1 MTRRPRELGVEQHV
15 TRFLVPL
22 LLRQGAPISSPSF
35 RGMASAAGPSSAPPA
50 PSAGASFARP
60 EPKKPRTGPGP
71 LRPTLPDDVLFDV
84 LRRLDCISLQSL
96 TQANKSGAH

>member
-1 MTRRPRELGVEQHV
+1 
-15 TRFLVPL
+15 
-22 LLRQGAPISSPSF
+22 
-35 RGMASAAGPSSAPPA
+35 MASAAGPSSAPPA